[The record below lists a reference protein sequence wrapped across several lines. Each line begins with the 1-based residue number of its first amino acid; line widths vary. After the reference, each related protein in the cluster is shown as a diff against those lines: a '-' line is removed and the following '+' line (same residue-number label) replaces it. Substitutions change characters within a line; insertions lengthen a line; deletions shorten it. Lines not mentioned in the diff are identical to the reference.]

1 MATNDGL
8 RKAFQGVGIGI
19 ETISDFR
26 SLYSADA
33 LARRA
38 KALSNTQIG
47 YDRYTSGIAMSGA
60 YRAGVGAQQSA
71 LGSQGIAGGDTSRL
85 FALQSQLE
93 LQSAQG
99 ANNMALLQRTEQA
112 RIARAAATDAR
123 VSGVGKAV
131 TNLATSAFSLFGP
144 QS

>member
-1 MATNDGL
+1 MATNDDL
-8 RKAFQGVGIGI
+8 RKGAQGVGLGI
-19 ETISDFR
+19 DTLVDFR

-33 LARRA
+33 LARHA

-99 ANNMALLQRTEQA
+99 AKNMALLQSTEQA
-112 RIARAAATDAR
+112 RIARAAASDAR
-123 VSGVGKAV
+123 VSGIGAAV
-131 TNLATSAFSLFGP
+131 KNLAVGALNLFGP
-144 QS
+144 SP